1 MIYLLFDPTIL
12 FKILYPKKTTKAVQ
26 EGIYS
31 GIFGIYEDIKV
42 CTKIFM
48 IL

>member
-1 MIYLLFDPTIL
+1 MIYLLFDPKIL
-12 FKILYPKKTTKAVQ
+12 FKILCPRKPTKAVQ

-31 GIFGIYEDIKV
+31 RIFGIYEDVKV
-42 CTKIFM
+42 YTKIFM